1 MYSEG
6 VVPVAAG
13 VELFRRAWRP
23 EQPTAALINLHGL
36 GDHSGLYAPLTE
48 KLAAAGIAVHA
59 LDMRGHGRSPGPR
72 AYVERWDDYLD
83 DLEAFIEW
91 VAGREPGLPIFLLGH
106 SLGGLIS
113 LDYAIRRPARLA
125 GVIVSAPP
133 LGAVGVP
140 RVLMLLGRIMARI
153 WPRFSLNVGMDL
165 TGLSRDPAVVET
177 ITGDELFHRRGTAR
191 LAVDVPAAIARVQAT
206 ATELSV
212 PLLLLHGTADRMV
225 PAEGTQALAR
235 RLGGS
240 AARRLGA
247 SAGDVTLRLYEG
259 AYHALFFD
267 YEGERVTRDVVE
279 WIRERSG
286 R

>member
-1 MYSEG
+1 MYSDG
-6 VVPVAAG
+6 LVPVAAG
-13 VELFRRAWRP
+13 VELFRRSWRP
-23 EQPTAALINLHGL
+23 ERPTAALINLHGL

-48 KLAAAGIAVHA
+48 KLAAAGIAVHG

-72 AYVERWDDYLD
+72 AYVERWDEYVD
-83 DLEAFIEW
+83 DLDAFVGW
-91 VAGREPGLPIFLLGH
+91 VAERERGLPIFLLGH

-113 LDYAIRRPARLA
+113 LDYATRRPSRLA

-140 RVLMLLGRIMARI
+140 RPLMVLGRIMARV

-165 TGLSRDPAVVET
+165 TGLSRDPAVVDA

-191 LAVDVPAAIARVQAT
+191 LAVEVPAAMARVQAT
-206 ATELSV
+206 ATELRV

-225 PAEGTQALAR
+225 PAAGTEELAR

-240 AARRLGA
+240 AA
-247 SAGDVTLRLYEG
+247 GDVTLKLYDG

-267 YEGERVTRDVVE
+267 WDGERVTADVVE